1 MPAETFQN
9 KYNMVFHEN
18 ANCTVMNDVQF
29 HQPVTIVSGDKTFL
43 NEAQMP
49 LKEVEEKKIDPLRMF
64 LQNKEDYDYVLEW
77 ARLCKN
83 PKDIYNSIVLPLK
96 KKGYGLEITTNAPF
110 LKTLLPYLSN
120 LETSKNADSI
130 SRALRR

>member
-43 NEAQMP
+43 NETQMP
-49 LKEVEEKKIDPLRMF
+49 SNAPAEVEDELLAILQDQKLYEETVKWAATCRKPKD
-64 LQNKEDYDYVLEW
+64 LQNRVCHTLKQNGFRRFNKDFVEALIPHLTNYECDKTDYRNIQRVFY
-77 ARLCKN
+77 
-83 PKDIYNSIVLPLK
+83 
-96 KKGYGLEITTNAPF
+96 
-110 LKTLLPYLSN
+110 
-120 LETSKNADSI
+120 
-130 SRALRR
+130 